1 MEKTKKVAV
10 YLRVSTQD
18 QRTDMQRDE
27 LLQFVESRGWNVFQV
42 YSDKATGTNGNRTE
56 LKQLM
61 QDARLRKFDVVCVWK
76 LDRFFRSL
84 KDLLVTISE
93 FQALGIEFIAL
104 RDQIDLTTPVGRLT
118 LQVLGCLGEFE
129 ASLIKSRVVA
139 GLAQAKKRG
148 VKLGRPQVVDLAR
161 VTKLK
166 AEGYSLSQIAKMLN
180 VSKTAVHNTL
190 KKSKRQIP
198 EKTEDE
204 VPLLPGQ
211 KAEVL

>member
-1 MEKTKKVAV
+1 MEKAKKVAV

-18 QRTDMQRDE
+18 QSTDMQRDE
-27 LLQFVESRGWNVFQV
+27 LLQFVENRRWTVFQV
-42 YSDKATGTNGNRTE
+42 YCDKATGTNGNRAD

-61 QDARLRKFDVVCVWK
+61 QDARLRRFDVVCVWK

-93 FQALGIEFIAL
+93 FQALGIEFVAL

-129 ASLIKSRVVA
+129 ASLIKARVVA

-148 VKLGRPQVVDLAR
+148 VRLGRPQVVDVSR
-161 VTKLK
+161 VQKLK
-166 AEGYSLSQIAKMLN
+166 EEGNSLSQIAKILN

-190 KKSKRQIP
+190 KKSKLQIV
-198 EKTEDE
+198 EKTEAE

-211 KAEVL
+211 KASDL

>member
-1 MEKTKKVAV
+1 MEKTKRVAV

-18 QRTDMQRDE
+18 QSTDMQRDE
-27 LLQFVESRGWNVFQV
+27 LLQFVENRGWILFQV
-42 YSDKATGTNGNRTE
+42 YADKATGTNGNRAD

-61 QDARLRKFDVVCVWK
+61 QDARLRRFDVVCVWK

-93 FQALGIEFIAL
+93 FQDLGVEFVAL

-129 ASLIKSRVVA
+129 ASLIKARVVA

-148 VKLGRPQVVDLAR
+148 VRLGRPQVVDVSR
-161 VTKLK
+161 VQKLK
-166 AEGYSLSQIAKMLN
+166 GEGYSLSQIAKILN

-190 KKSKRQIP
+190 KKSKLQIV

-204 VPLLPGQ
+204 DLLLPGQ
-211 KAEVL
+211 KASDL

>member
-1 MEKTKKVAV
+1 MAV

-18 QRTDMQRDE
+18 QSTDMQRDE
-27 LLQFVESRGWNVFQV
+27 LLQFVENRRWTVFQV
-42 YSDKATGTNGNRTE
+42 YCDKATGTNGNRAD

-61 QDARLRKFDVVCVWK
+61 QDARLRRFDVVCVWK

-93 FQALGIEFIAL
+93 FQALGIEFVAL

-129 ASLIKSRVVA
+129 ASLIKARVVA

-148 VKLGRPQVVDLAR
+148 VRLGRPQVVDVSR
-161 VTKLK
+161 VQKLK
-166 AEGYSLSQIAKMLN
+166 EEGNSLSQIAKILN

-190 KKSKRQIP
+190 KKSKLQIV
-198 EKTEDE
+198 EKTEAE

-211 KAEVL
+211 KASDL